1 MRSLEE
7 WLALYAQSHQN
18 KINKRIHYI
27 CVPLIM
33 FSILGILWAITP
45 FLSAVVV
52 LFGVIYY
59 LRLSIPLGVIMFIA
73 SIVMLLIISLMTNR
87 LGICI
92 IIFVVSWILQFI
104 GHKLE
109 GKKPSFFQDLQ
120 FLLIGPLWIANELF
134 LKKNK

>member
-18 KINKRIHYI
+18 IINKRIHYI

-45 FLSAVVV
+45 FLSAIIV
-52 LFGVIYY
+52 LAGVIYY
-59 LRLSIPLGVIMFIA
+59 LRLSIPLGVIMFIV
-73 SIVMLLIISLMTNR
+73 SMVMLLIISLMSNR
-87 LGICI
+87 LGICT
-92 IIFVVSWILQFI
+92 IIFVISWVLQFV

-134 LKKNK
+134 LKKK

>member
-52 LFGVIYY
+52 LLGVIYY
-59 LRLSIPLGVIMFIA
+59 LRLSISLGVIMCIA

-87 LGICI
+87 LGICV